1 MKFSRIFPF
10 IFFSSY
16 FLLSAENK
24 VDFARE
30 VLPVLSNKCFAC
42 HGPDTQKQD
51 LVRLD
56 TEELAKKDLGGYH
69 AIDPSK
75 LKESELLFRIADEDD
90 PMPPKDFDK
99 SLTEQEK
106 SLIKDWVLSGAE
118 YAPHWSFVK
127 PTKDE
132 VIPDGSNPVDHFIAR
147 GLKKSGI
154 DFAGEA
160 DRATLARRSSLILN
174 GLPPV
179 PEELDE
185 FINDQKDGAYD
196 RFISKLLGRLDYG
209 EHVARYWL
217 DAVRYG
223 DTHGLH
229 LDNRRGIYP
238 YRDWV
243 VRALNANQPIDE
255 FIRFQLAGDLMPNP
269 SEDQKI
275 ATGYVRLNPTS
286 GEGGAIRQELQAKNN
301 FDRVETTGTAMLGLS
316 LTCSRCHTHKYDPIT
331 HQEYFEFL
339 AFFNNTAEESMDR
352 NKYVYGDHLTVAKDP
367 VSKKKWN
374 DFLKKETEFLK
385 EVKDSGKYNGKDDS
399 LSSLTDLLNAD
410 LGKPGNKVRG
420 SSTNYPRNQKPEMA
434 IDDRPG
440 TKYLN
445 RDGNGSGLTIITRLG
460 VVAGVSL
467 TSAEDAPGRD
477 PKTYKLEG
485 STNGKSFTVISEGE
499 VPSFTKRRQK
509 KEILFDNNSS
519 YQHYRLTFPKLV
531 DVYSKEM
538 QIAEIELLKKD
549 VIAKDDLLARAQVLN
564 AERINSEK
572 NYLTTTLIAREL
584 PQQSRRETKILERG
598 EYTKP
603 IGKALNPGVF
613 SVLGKM
619 KEGSPSNRL
628 GLANWMTSDEQ
639 PLTSRVLVNRFWLMV
654 FGEGLVRT
662 PEEFGLQGEHPTHP
676 ELLDWLA
683 VDFREN
689 GWNLKRLLAQLLSSR
704 TFRQSSARRVDFP
717 DPENKKW
724 GRGPSFR
731 LDAEV
736 VRDLSLWSSGLLNR
750 KIGGEGF
757 KPYQP
762 SGMWIALS
770 HPNSD
775 TKNYKMDTDDSIY
788 RRSLYMYWKRTS
800 PHPMM
805 SLFDAPSRESSC
817 VQRSRTST
825 SLQSLALLNETQR
838 LEASRKLAERL
849 IRHADEDTARI
860 HYLFELLTSRKPK
873 SIEIDALSELLQ
885 NSKARYSKNPSDALK
900 LMEQGLSPTDQK
912 LHTEEVAAWTQ
923 VTATMLASDPAL
935 LLY

>member
-16 FLLSAENK
+16 FLLSAEKK

-106 SLIKDWVLSGAE
+106 SLIKDWVLSGAA

-132 VIPDGSNPVDHFIAR
+132 VIPDGSKPIDHFIAR

-179 PEELDE
+179 PEELDK

-223 DTHGLH
+223 DTDGLH

-352 NKYVYGDHLTVAKDP
+352 NKYVYG
-367 VSKKKWN
+367 
-374 DFLKKETEFLK
+374 F
-385 EVKDSGKYNGKDDS
+385 
-399 LSSLTDLLNAD
+399 
-410 LGKPGNKVRG
+410 
-420 SSTNYPRNQKPEMA
+420 
-434 IDDRPG
+434 
-440 TKYLN
+440 
-445 RDGNGSGLTIITRLG
+445 
-460 VVAGVSL
+460 
-467 TSAEDAPGRD
+467 
-477 PKTYKLEG
+477 
-485 STNGKSFTVISEGE
+485 
-499 VPSFTKRRQK
+499 
-509 KEILFDNNSS
+509 
-519 YQHYRLTFPKLV
+519 
-531 DVYSKEM
+531 
-538 QIAEIELLKKD
+538 
-549 VIAKDDLLARAQVLN
+549 
-564 AERINSEK
+564 
-572 NYLTTTLIAREL
+572 
-584 PQQSRRETKILERG
+584 
-598 EYTKP
+598 
-603 IGKALNPGVF
+603 
-613 SVLGKM
+613 
-619 KEGSPSNRL
+619 
-628 GLANWMTSDEQ
+628 
-639 PLTSRVLVNRFWLMV
+639 
-654 FGEGLVRT
+654 
-662 PEEFGLQGEHPTHP
+662 
-676 ELLDWLA
+676 
-683 VDFREN
+683 
-689 GWNLKRLLAQLLSSR
+689 
-704 TFRQSSARRVDFP
+704 
-717 DPENKKW
+717 
-724 GRGPSFR
+724 
-731 LDAEV
+731 
-736 VRDLSLWSSGLLNR
+736 
-750 KIGGEGF
+750 
-757 KPYQP
+757 
-762 SGMWIALS
+762 
-770 HPNSD
+770 
-775 TKNYKMDTDDSIY
+775 
-788 RRSLYMYWKRTS
+788 
-800 PHPMM
+800 
-805 SLFDAPSRESSC
+805 
-817 VQRSRTST
+817 
-825 SLQSLALLNETQR
+825 
-838 LEASRKLAERL
+838 
-849 IRHADEDTARI
+849 
-860 HYLFELLTSRKPK
+860 
-873 SIEIDALSELLQ
+873 
-885 NSKARYSKNPSDALK
+885 
-900 LMEQGLSPTDQK
+900 
-912 LHTEEVAAWTQ
+912 
-923 VTATMLASDPAL
+923 
-935 LLY
+935 